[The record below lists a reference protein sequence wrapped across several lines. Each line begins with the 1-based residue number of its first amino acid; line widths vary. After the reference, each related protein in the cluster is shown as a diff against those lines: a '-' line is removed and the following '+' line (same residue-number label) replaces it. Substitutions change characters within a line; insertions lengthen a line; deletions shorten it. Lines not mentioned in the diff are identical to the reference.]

1 MRYSEKVSKKLNA
14 LLEKNY
20 DAEKGYKYASENSQ
34 NPQLKAF
41 FSERAQERYDFGHE
55 LKTEIRDF
63 GENPE
68 KGSSLAGD
76 AHRTWMN
83 LKTNFS
89 GNKDEAALEEA
100 IRGEKVAVDEY
111 EDVLKD
117 PEIPPTT
124 ANLLLK
130 QKNGIVAALNKLKS
144 LELEA

>member
-1 MRYSEKVSKKLNA
+1 MKYSEKVSKQLND

-20 DAEKGYKYASENSQ
+20 DAEKGYKYAAENSK
-34 NPQLKAF
+34 NPELKAF

-55 LKTEIRDF
+55 LKSEIRDF
-63 GENPE
+63 GENPD

-83 LKTNFS
+83 LKTS
-89 GNKDEAALEEA
+89 LSSDKDDAALEEA
-100 IRGEKVAVDEY
+100 IRGEKAAIDEY

-117 PEIPPTT
+117 TDIPPST

-130 QKNGIVAALNKLKS
+130 QKNGIVAALNKLKA
-144 LELEA
+144 LEV

>member
-1 MRYSEKVSKKLNA
+1 MNYSEKVSGKLNA
-14 LLEKNY
+14 LLEKNN
-20 DAEKGYKYASENSQ
+20 DAEKGYKYAAENAKD
-34 NPQLKAF
+34 PQLKAF
-41 FSERAQERYDFGHE
+41 FSERAQERYDFSHE
-55 LKTEIRDF
+55 LETEIRDF

-83 LKTNFS
+83 LKS
-89 GNKDEAALEEA
+89 SLSSNKDEAAMEEA
-100 IRGEKVAVDEY
+100 VRGEQVAADEY

-117 PEIPPTT
+117 PDIPPTT

-144 LELEA
+144 MEI

>member
-1 MRYSEKVSKKLNA
+1 MMKYSEKVSKQLND

-20 DAEKGYKYASENSQ
+20 DAEKGYKYAAENSK
-34 NPQLKAF
+34 NPELKAF

-55 LKTEIRDF
+55 LKSEIRDF
-63 GENPE
+63 GENPD

-83 LKTNFS
+83 LKTS
-89 GNKDEAALEEA
+89 LSSDKDDAALEEA
-100 IRGEKVAVDEY
+100 IRGEKAAIDEY

-117 PEIPPTT
+117 TDIPPST

-130 QKNGIVAALNKLKS
+130 QKNGIVAALNKLKA
-144 LELEA
+144 LEV